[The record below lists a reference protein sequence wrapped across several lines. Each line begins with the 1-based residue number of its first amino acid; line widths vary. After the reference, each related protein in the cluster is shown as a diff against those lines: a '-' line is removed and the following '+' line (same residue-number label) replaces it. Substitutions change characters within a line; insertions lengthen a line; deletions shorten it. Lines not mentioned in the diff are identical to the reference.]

1 MKRDARGNRGA
12 GSGVAPAGGGVRQY
26 VLALLGYMRW
36 RAAGVFLLL
45 LAVGLTEGLGLLALI
60 PLLHVLGLA
69 PDGGAASPIAAAMA
83 GAFAAVGLP
92 LTLPSLLGAFLAL
105 IVLRAVLTRAR
116 DLLLTEVRLGFVDHL
131 RTRLYAAVGRADWL
145 FLAGTRTSDFT
156 HVLTSDIGRVAQ
168 GTDAVLRLSVSACLA
183 AVQVAVALS
192 LSAIGTL
199 AALSSGALLSLA
211 LRPQLRRAH
220 SLGHDLT
227 AASRDLFGNVTDFLG
242 GLKLA
247 KSYLAEERHS
257 VLFERSVAGM
267 RRRLLDFIRTGA
279 NARTVYQIGGAVAL
293 CGLLFLAVE
302 FLRLPAVELL
312 VLILIFSRLMPTVSG
327 MQQHWQGLLHMLPA
341 FEGAM
346 AMQRRCE
353 AAEEEHPPAADG
365 GPGLRLERGIR
376 LQNIGFRYDQDADRE
391 ILTGVSF
398 VVPARRTTAL
408 VGPSGAGKS
417 TLADLLM
424 GLLEPDA
431 GVIEIDGVPLTRKA
445 LRSWRGSVAYVPQA
459 TFLFH
464 DTVRANLLWA
474 RPEAAED
481 DLWRALDAADA
492 AEFVR
497 AMPQGLDTIIGE
509 RGIRA
514 SGGEQQRLALARA
527 LLRAPSLLILDEAT
541 SALDSESERRV
552 QSSIEA
558 LHGRLTMI
566 VIAHRLTT
574 IRSADQIVVLDGGR
588 IAEIGTW
595 SDLASRPDGRL
606 SALVKASTSGVLPT
620 SLSRPRSA
628 AAA

>member
-1 MKRDARGNRGA
+1 
-12 GSGVAPAGGGVRQY
+12 
-26 VLALLGYMRW
+26 
-36 RAAGVFLLL
+36 
-45 LAVGLTEGLGLLALI
+45 
-60 PLLHVLGLA
+60 
-69 PDGGAASPIAAAMA
+69 
-83 GAFAAVGLP
+83 
-92 LTLPSLLGAFLAL
+92 
-105 IVLRAVLTRAR
+105 
-116 DLLLTEVRLGFVDHL
+116 
-131 RTRLYAAVGRADWL
+131 
-145 FLAGTRTSDFT
+145 
-156 HVLTSDIGRVAQ
+156 
-168 GTDAVLRLSVSACLA
+168 
-183 AVQVAVALS
+183 
-192 LSAIGTL
+192 
-199 AALSSGALLSLA
+199 
-211 LRPQLRRAH
+211 
-220 SLGHDLT
+220 
-227 AASRDLFGNVTDFLG
+227 
-242 GLKLA
+242 
-247 KSYLAEERHS
+247 
-257 VLFERSVAGM
+257 
-267 RRRLLDFIRTGA
+267 
-279 NARTVYQIGGAVAL
+279 
-293 CGLLFLAVE
+293 
-302 FLRLPAVELL
+302 VELL

-365 GPGLRLERGIR
+365 GPGPRLERGIR